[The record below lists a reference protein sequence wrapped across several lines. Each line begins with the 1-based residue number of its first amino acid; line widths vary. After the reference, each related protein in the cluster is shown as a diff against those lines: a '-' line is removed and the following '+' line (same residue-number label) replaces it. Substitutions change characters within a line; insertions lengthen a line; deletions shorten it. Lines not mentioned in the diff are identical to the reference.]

1 MSNRNSKLSQSPCPI
16 YLLRNIANITL
27 LLEDKESGNK
37 KIEVNKAIVLFTEVK
52 NNMTK
57 P

>member
-1 MSNRNSKLSQSPCPI
+1 LSQAPYPI

-37 KIEVNKAIVLFTEVK
+37 KIEVNKEIVLFTEVK